1 MPLLWLGSAFI
12 IGIRLAAFNLMP
24 RWAWLV
30 WLASG
35 AACAL
40 LEFFRISRERH
51 PLASRA
57 LFRVS
62 FGLLAAACALGGLRF
77 LDAQPH
83 LTPRDLAWHQPKE
96 TAVVTGMVSGYPQ
109 RSSSATIAVIS
120 AESIL
125 IADEEKPV
133 SGKLEL
139 RLPAGF
145 RLRYGDRMRLSG
157 RLQATIKEGRPA
169 YTSALAREGILSR
182 MPYPQIETIGWGY
195 GSHLIAGMHRL
206 RQCAQTLIYNQMPFP
221 ESSLLEGILL
231 GIEWTIPNFLKQAYR
246 GAGTIHIIAISGFN
260 IALISNLIIRL
271 FRRIFPLSWAGWLAV
286 GAITYY
292 TLLVGAEPAVVRAAI
307 MGSLAIPAHYFGRRV
322 LGLHALVVAAVI
334 MLIFNPFLLW
344 DISFQLSF
352 LATLGLMVLVDPLTV
367 WLKTEMGKFL
377 PERSVDLAMPAILLV
392 TTTLC
397 AQFAVS
403 PVLLM
408 LDARLPVFSL
418 AANLIVL
425 PVQPLVMALGG
436 LAVLSGFFLPPLGA
450 LFGRLVWPLIVLS
463 NRVALMAGF
472 NPRGMLLLP
481 DSTHIISG
489 LLVSATLLFASVRQ
503 LRALTKPSDRD

>member
-12 IGIRLAAFNLMP
+12 IGIRLSAFHPLP

-30 WLASG
+30 WLAIG
-35 AACAL
+35 AVCAL
-40 LEFFRISRERH
+40 LEFFAIPKGRH

-57 LFRVS
+57 LFRVT
-62 FGLLAAACALGGLRF
+62 FGLLAAACALGGLRY
-77 LDAQPH
+77 LGAQPR
-83 LTPRDLAWHQPKE
+83 LTQQVLAWHQPNE
-96 TAVVTGMVSGYPQ
+96 DTVVTAMVSGYPQ
-109 RSSSATIAVIS
+109 RSTRATTAIVS
-120 AESIL
+120 AEYIL
-125 IADEEKPV
+125 IEGEEQPV

-145 RLRYGDRMRLSG
+145 RLRYGDRVRLSG
-157 RLQATIKEGRPA
+157 KLQGTIKDGRPA
-169 YTSALAREGILSR
+169 HTSALAREGILSR

-195 GSHLIAGMHRL
+195 GSRLTAGMHQL
-206 RQCAQTLIYNQMPFP
+206 RQRAQHLIYDQLPFP

-231 GIEWTIPNFLKQAYR
+231 GIEWNIPEFLKQAYR
-246 GAGTIHIIAISGFN
+246 GSGTIHIIAISGFN
-260 IALISNLIIRL
+260 IALISNVIIRL
-271 FRRIFPLSWAGWLAV
+271 FRRVFPLRWAGWLAV
-286 GAITYY
+286 GAIAYY

-322 LGLHALVVAAVI
+322 LGLHALVVAATI
-334 MLIFNPFLLW
+334 MLMFNPFLLW

-352 LATLGLMVLVDPLTV
+352 LATLGLMVLVDPLTA
-367 WLKTEMGKFL
+367 WLKTGLLKLL
-377 PERSVDLAMPAILLV
+377 PQRSVDLAIPPMMLI

-408 LDARLPVFSL
+408 LDARVPVFSL

-436 LAVLSGFFLPPLGA
+436 LSVLSGFFLPPLGA
-450 LFGRLVWPLIVLS
+450 LLGRLVWPMIVLS
-463 NRVALMAGF
+463 NRVALLASF
-472 NPRGMLLLP
+472 NPRGALLLP
-481 DSTHIISG
+481 DSSAIISSI
-489 LLVSATLLFASVRQ
+489 LVSVALVFASARQ
-503 LRALTKPSDRD
+503 LHALTKPSAND